1 MEAPCDAGEPVAP
14 PAMTERNGDREHT
27 RPLRCGY
34 AIETAHQ
41 LREEIVGIEFLD
53 DQLQEC
59 TRPRD
64 LRRAS
69 GKRPDCARTKLVPP
83 MVGLVLLLCP
93 RGFFEV
99 TIDVDDGGTDLAH
112 GSSSEL
118 AARRYTRAGFGAEG
132 LGSPRC
138 YGGCERVSGDMRA

>member
-1 MEAPCDAGEPVAP
+1 MA
-14 PAMTERNGDREHT
+14 ERDGDRKHA
-27 RPLRCGY
+27 RPLPCGNT
-34 AIETAHQ
+34 IELAHQ

-53 DQLQEC
+53 DQLQKC
-59 TRPRD
+59 TRPRE

-69 GKRPDCARTKLVPP
+69 GERPDCARTKLLPP
-83 MVGLVLLLCP
+83 LIGLVLLLCP
-93 RGFFEV
+93 CGFFQE

-112 GSSSEL
+112 GSSDWQRVN
-118 AARRYTRAGFGAEG
+118 ARVPVSAEG